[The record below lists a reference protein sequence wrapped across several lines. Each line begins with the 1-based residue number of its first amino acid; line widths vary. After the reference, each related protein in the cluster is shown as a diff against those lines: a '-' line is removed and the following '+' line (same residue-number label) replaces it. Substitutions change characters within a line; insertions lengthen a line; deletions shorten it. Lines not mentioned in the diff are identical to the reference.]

1 MFKDLGKIEKIP
13 VAITIA
19 GSDSSGGAGIQ
30 ADLKTFAALNVHGT
44 VAVTCITAQNTYSIT
59 AIECVKPDTVRE
71 QIRQVAEDM
80 GINAGK
86 TGMLYSREI
95 IKVVSEEVSKYNFP
109 LVIDPV
115 MSAKSGKPLLEP
127 GAEEALIEHLFPLA
141 LIVTPNKF
149 EAEKLTGKSID
160 GIDDAKKAAREICSM
175 GPQAALIKGG
185 HLNIAEDSIDILY
198 YKGRYRIFSV
208 KRLNVET
215 THGTGCSFSAAITAF
230 LARGEKLPSAV
241 KYAKDFIT
249 QAIKFGLNVGKGVK
263 PVNPMAPLYR
273 EAAKY
278 HVLKSIEKARRILEA
293 TPSVANL
300 APEVGINIAM
310 ALPYAEDLHD
320 VAALPGRLMKVPGGV
335 KSSLPPE
342 FGVSS
347 HLARYL
353 LEVMKYDSGKRAAIN
368 IKFSKDLL
376 EVLKLMGLKI
386 SFYDRREE
394 PLEVKNVEGL
404 TIPWGVKQAIL
415 RLGEIPDVIYHTGDF
430 GKEPMI
436 VLFDEDAAKL
446 AEKIIKIASKYRRLA
461 KSPPSS

>member
-1 MFKDLGKIEKIP
+1 MLKTLEDMGKIP

-30 ADLKTFAALNVHGT
+30 ADLKTFAALNVYGT
-44 VAVTCITAQNTYSIT
+44 TAITCITAQNTYSI
-59 AIECVKPDTVRE
+59 AAVECVKPDIIRE

-86 TGMLYSREI
+86 TGMLHSREI
-95 IKVVSEEVSKYNFP
+95 IKAVSEEISKYNFP

-115 MSAKSGKPLLEP
+115 MVAKSGKPLLEP
-127 GAEEALIEHLFPLA
+127 GAEDALKEYLFPLA

-149 EAEKLTGKSID
+149 ETERLTGKSINS
-160 GIDDAKKAAREICSM
+160 IDDAKKAAREICSM
-175 GPQAALIKGG
+175 GPKATLVKGG
-185 HLNIAEDSIDILY
+185 HLNTAEESIDVLY
-198 YKGRYRIFSV
+198 YEGRYRIFSV

-230 LARGEKLPSAV
+230 LARGEKLPLAV

-278 HVLKSIEKARRILEA
+278 IVLKSVEDARRILEA
-293 TPSVANL
+293 TPNIADL

-310 ALPYAEDLHD
+310 ALPYAEDPND
-320 VAALPGRLMKVPGGV
+320 VAAIPGRLMKVPGGV
-335 KSSLPPE
+335 KSSSPPE
-342 FGVSS
+342 FGASG

-353 LEVMKYDSGKRAAIN
+353 LELIKYDSSKRAAIN
-368 IKFSKDLL
+368 IKFSEDLL
-376 EVLKLMGLKI
+376 KILKLMGLKI

-394 PLEVKNVEGL
+394 PPEVKSVEGM
-404 TIPWGVKQAIL
+404 TIPWGVRQAIF
-415 RLGEIPDVIYHTGDF
+415 RLGETPDVIYHMGDL
-430 GKEPMI
+430 GKEPMM
-436 VLFDEDAAKL
+436 VLFDENAVKL
-446 AEKIIKIASKYRRLA
+446 AKKVTRIALKYRQLT
-461 KSPPSS
+461 KSYH